1 MSDTHKEIDIKV
13 GADQGS
19 CGSCTTAHTGNARG
33 LWRPHGAGHC
43 WVHRPR
49 LRTPEALC
57 AQVEG
62 QNWVSMRKCVQ
73 N

>member
-1 MSDTHKEIDIKV
+1 MV
-13 GADQGS
+13 LG
-19 CGSCTTAHTGNARG
+19 
-33 LWRPHGAGHC
+33 

-49 LRTPEALC
+49 LRTPETLC

-62 QNWVSMRKCVQ
+62 QNWGSTRKCVQ